1 MALRE
6 GYPMTVRKPL
16 YALGLLGLTTLLT
29 VGFASPAGAA
39 QTCAPTPPATS
50 CFTTSSDSVAV
61 EQPVPGTTDE
71 IETFKTRIVVQTSD
85 GTTFDQSVDA
95 PSDSPEAADAT
106 VAARAAA
113 ADDGLEVTGVETSPS
128 TRTLTGSTSE
138 EVTTPDRVEITTQTE
153 LSVGPATV
161 MVGPDHSEKV
171 EVPAGTTLINLNTR
185 TTTYVNVATNT
196 TNTYL
201 TTATITITAVAPAGP
216 TSSTTTTSTTV
227 APAVSPASTDTSS
240 GELARTGTSTGP
252 WTAAGFSLVLAG
264 AACLYLSRRS
274 AQRSS
279 T

>member
-39 QTCAPTPPATS
+39 QTCAPTPPSTS
-50 CFTTSSDSVAV
+50 CFTTSSDSVPAK
-61 EQPVPGTTDE
+61 QPVAGTTNE
-71 IETFKTRIVVQTSD
+71 IETFKTRIIVQTPD

-95 PSDSPEAADAT
+95 PSDSPEAADST

-113 ADDGLEVTGVETSPS
+113 ADDGLEVTGVGTSSP
-128 TRTLTGSTSE
+128 TRTLVGSTSE

-161 MVGPDHSEKV
+161 MVGPDHSETV
-171 EVPAGTTLINLNTR
+171 EVPAGNTLINLNTR

-201 TTATITITAVAPAGP
+201 TTATITINAVAPVSP
-216 TSSTTTTSTTV
+216 TASTTATTTTV
-227 APAVSPASTDTSS
+227 APAVAPASTDTPS

-264 AACLYLSRRS
+264 AGFVLLARRS
-274 AQRSS
+274 AERSS